1 MSVVEGSLCCHN
13 SVSQSAQKQKNYKER
28 ESEIQG
34 KQITGNINM
43 FNGIETEG
51 LKVKV
56 KKIIDF

>member
-13 SVSQSAQKQKNYKER
+13 SVSQKNYKER